1 MKDEE
6 TSRQPDDFLPLRP
19 VEFQVLLSLSRGD
32 RHGYG
37 IMRDATERT
46 GRSVAPEIG
55 TFYRALRRMK
65 EAGLVQDSDRRPAP
79 DADDERRNYYRI
91 TPLGRGVAEAEAG
104 RMEALLRDAREGGLL
119 REPESA

>member
-1 MKDEE
+1 MRRNEPPGGPE
-6 TSRQPDDFLPLRP
+6 SFLPLRP

-46 GRSVAPEIG
+46 GGSVAPEIG

-65 EAGLVQDSDRRPAP
+65 ETGLVEDSDRRPAP

-91 TPLGRGVAEAEAG
+91 TPLGRAVAEAEAE
-104 RMEALLRDAREGGLL
+104 RMAALLRDAREGGLL
-119 REPESA
+119 QEPESA